1 MAGMKWG
8 MMERGEI
15 LDEAKHLTHGDRNK
29 NYGKP
34 LTNHQRIAGLW
45 SIYLE
50 QEISPSQAAMCLA
63 LVKVARLIESPDHL
77 DSFVDGAAYFAIAG
91 EIATS

>member
-1 MAGMKWG
+1 MD
-8 MMERGEI
+8 RGEI
-15 LDEAKHLTHGDRNK
+15 LDEAKRLTHGDRNK

-50 QEISPSQAAMCLA
+50 QKITPAQAAMCLA
-63 LVKVARLIESPDHL
+63 LVKVARLIETPDHQ
-77 DSFVDGAAYFAIAG
+77 DSPIDLAAYAAIYG
-91 EIATS
+91 EIV

>member
-1 MAGMKWG
+1 MKWG

-15 LDEAKHLTHGDRNK
+15 LDEAKRLTHGDRNK

-45 SIYLE
+45 SIFLE
-50 QEISPSQAAMCLA
+50 QEITPAQAAMCLA
-63 LVKVARLIESPDHL
+63 LVKVARLIETPDHQ
-77 DSFVDGAAYFAIAG
+77 DSPIDMAAYAAIYG
-91 EIATS
+91 EIVNEQ